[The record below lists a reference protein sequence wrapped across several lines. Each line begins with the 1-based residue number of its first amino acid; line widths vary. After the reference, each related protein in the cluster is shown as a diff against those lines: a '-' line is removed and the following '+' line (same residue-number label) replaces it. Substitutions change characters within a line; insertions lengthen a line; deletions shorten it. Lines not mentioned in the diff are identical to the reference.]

1 MFAEFMTRY
10 GTELLYSIVIAIAGY
25 LGIVAK
31 NLFQKYINDKT
42 KEKIARIA
50 ARGVEQMYKE
60 LHGEEKLIKALE
72 AAAEMLTDKGITV
85 TDFELRMLIEDAV
98 GEFNEAFKKAE

>member
-1 MFAEFMTRY
+1 MLKEFLSQY
-10 GTELLYSIVIAIAGY
+10 GLETISFILTGVLGF

-31 NLFQKYINDKT
+31 NMAQKYINDKT

-60 LHGEEKLIKALE
+60 LHGEEKLTKALE

-85 TDFELRMLIEDAV
+85 TQFELRMLIEDAV

>member
-1 MFAEFMTRY
+1 MLKEFLSQY
-10 GTELLYSIVIAIAGY
+10 GLETISFILTGILGF

-31 NLFQKYINDKT
+31 NMAQKYINDKA

-50 ARGVEQMYKE
+50 ARGVEQMYKD
-60 LHGEEKLIKALE
+60 LCGEEKLTKALE

-85 TDFELRMLIEDAV
+85 TQFELRMLIEDAV

>member
-1 MFAEFMTRY
+1 MFEQFMEQY
-10 GTELLYSIVIAIAGY
+10 ATELLNYILIGIAGY

-31 NLFQKYINDKT
+31 NLVEKYINDKT

-60 LHGEEKLIKALE
+60 LHGEDKLNRALA
-72 AAAEMLTDKGITV
+72 AAAEMLTEKGITV

-98 GEFNEAFKKAE
+98 GEFNEAFKKAG

>member
-1 MFAEFMTRY
+1 MTRY